1 MKKFKFRME
10 KLLSY
15 KGQLLDSEM
24 MNLAVLNSLLEDAEE
39 RLEGLL
45 MDLEKSRE
53 EFQNKVSEHSTP
65 ADWRM
70 HAAYERHMNEQIKQC
85 EEEIERL
92 IDQIEK
98 QIERVK
104 DLKIET
110 KTLETIKESRY
121 MEYVKEDL
129 KMSEQFMD
137 EFVSTKRVMSEVF

>member
-1 MKKFKFRME
+1 
-10 KLLSY
+10 
-15 KGQLLDSEM
+15 
-24 MNLAVLNSLLEDAEE
+24 
-39 RLEGLL
+39 
-45 MDLEKSRE
+45 
-53 EFQNKVSEHSTP
+53 
-65 ADWRM
+65 
-70 HAAYERHMNEQIKQC
+70 MNEQIKQC

-129 KMSEQFMD
+129 KRSEQFMD